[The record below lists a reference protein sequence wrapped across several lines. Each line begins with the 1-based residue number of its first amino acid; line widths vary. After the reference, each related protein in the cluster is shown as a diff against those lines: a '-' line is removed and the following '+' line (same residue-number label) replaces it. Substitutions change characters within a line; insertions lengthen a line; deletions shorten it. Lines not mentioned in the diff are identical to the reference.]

1 MGFGDWPKIA
11 VVKIKKYMVRMSF
24 SANYFCTCDFTVKIF
39 LIHPLPLLLI
49 IFLIV

>member
-1 MGFGDWPKIA
+1 MGFGDCPEIA
-11 VVKIKKYMVRMSF
+11 VVEIKKNMVRISF
-24 SANYFCTCDFTVKIF
+24 RANYFCTCDFTVKIF